1 MVLTIGSSS
10 AQTIIF
16 QHGFEGQP
24 LGERPSMDV
33 WSTSYTQGNYPA
45 NSVQVQLDATG
56 DVFGYDS
63 NPNQYLMVRD
73 AAAYGFGMTN
83 LQSLGIKVMTLSFDI
98 IPHPNTSA
106 SARVLNV
113 QFYGEAGVADNTQR
127 LHASGLNTVTRL
139 IAPSTETWGAHG
151 EVTHFDMIM
160 NNSLDQVGFFVGAT
174 EYFIPSGEASIWVD
188 GSHYLTFNTARVAG
202 TIGQNIGAFA
212 FLTDNHATSRAS
224 YDLDNIT
231 AYNGIFV
238 IPEPSSGALILGG
251 LALAGA
257 FCTRRRA

>member
-1 MVLTIGSSS
+1 
-10 AQTIIF
+10 
-16 QHGFEGQP
+16 
-24 LGERPSMDV
+24 
-33 WSTSYTQGNYPA
+33 
-45 NSVQVQLDATG
+45 VQLDAAG

-98 IPHPNTSA
+98 IPRPNTSA
-106 SARVLNV
+106 AFRALNV
-113 QFYGEAGVADNTQR
+113 QFYGDEGEANNTYR
-127 LHASGLNTVTRL
+127 LHATSLNTVSRQ
-139 IAPSTETWGAHG
+139 IGSTGPTWGTHG

-160 NNSLDQVGFFVGAT
+160 NNSLDQVSFFVGAT
-174 EYFIPSGEASIWVD
+174 EYFIPSGNASIWVD
-188 GSHYLTFNTARVAG
+188 GSHFQTFTSARAAAG
-202 TIGQNIGAFA
+202 AIGEDIGAFA

-238 IPEPSSGALILGG
+238 IPEPSSSALILGG